1 MQRTDRG
8 GGWRRVQRFMH
19 ESEKQC
25 FDILRMN
32 QGTFLSLCQVL
43 SQKYKLEESCHV
55 YLEESVAMF
64 IEMVAQDVT
73 VRVLAERYQHSLDTV
88 KRKLDDVLAVLLKL
102 AADIVKPSRG
112 EFAKPSPKLV
122 KDSRYWPFF
131 ENCIGALDDT
141 HISVRPP
148 SNSAEAYR
156 GRKSEPTMNVLAICN
171 FSMRFIFAYVGVPGR
186 AHDTKVLTHCATHE
200 PSFPHPPNGK
210 YYLVDSG
217 YPTRTG
223 YLGPHCKARYHRDL
237 FARGGPPTST
247 RELFN
252 RRHSSLRSMIERTF
266 GVWKAKW
273 RILDRKHPKY
283 ELKKWIK
290 IVTATMAL
298 HNFIRDSHFEDRDFA
313 YWEMVDYYENHGDQ
327 AVENEEEG
335 NIEHTPYIPTGDR
348 AMETLHDVITEK
360 IGRGRQLPY

>member
-1 MQRTDRG
+1 MDLILEEEERMYSAIQEVYGVNTNREMQRTYRG
-8 GGWRRVQRFMH
+8 GGWRRVQRFMY

-32 QGTFLSLCQVL
+32 Q
-43 SQKYKLEESCHV
+43 
-55 YLEESVAMF
+55 
-64 IEMVAQDVT
+64 
-73 VRVLAERYQHSLDTV
+73 DTV
-88 KRKLDDVLAVLLKL
+88 KRKLDDVLGFLLKL
-102 AADIVKPSRG
+102 AAYIVKPSRG
-112 EFAKPSPKLV
+112 EFTKPSPKLV
-122 KDSRYWPFF
+122 KDGRYWPFF
-131 ENCIGALDDT
+131 ENCIGALDGT

-148 SNSAEAYR
+148 YNSAEAYR
-156 GRKSEPTMNVLAICN
+156 GRKSVATINVLAICN

-223 YLGPHCKARYHRDL
+223 YLGPHRRARYHLDL
-237 FARGGPPTST
+237 FARGGPPIST

-252 RRHSSLRSMIERTF
+252 P
-266 GVWKAKW
+266 KW

-283 ELKKWIK
+283 EVKKWIK
-290 IVTATMAL
+290 IVTATMTL
-298 HNFIRDSHFEDRDFA
+298 HNFIRDSHYEDHDFA
-313 YWEMVDYYENHGDQ
+313 YWEGVDDYENHGDQ
-327 AVENEEEG
+327 AVENEEED
-335 NIEHTPYIPTGDR
+335 NIEHTPYIPIG
-348 AMETLHDVITEK
+348 ETLRDVITEK

>member
-1 MQRTDRG
+1 M
-8 GGWRRVQRFMH
+8 
-19 ESEKQC
+19 
-25 FDILRMN
+25 
-32 QGTFLSLCQVL
+32 
-43 SQKYKLEESCHV
+43 
-55 YLEESVAMF
+55 
-64 IEMVAQDVT
+64 AQDVT
-73 VRVLAERYQHSLDTV
+73 VRVLAERYQHSLDTI
-88 KRKLDDVLAVLLKL
+88 KRKLDDGLGVLLKL

-122 KDSRYWPFF
+122 KDGRYWPFF
-131 ENCIGALDDT
+131 EKCIVALDGT

-148 SNSAEAYR
+148 SNSAEAYK
-156 GRKSEPTMNVLAICN
+156 GRKSEPTINVLAICN

-186 AHDTKVLTHCATHE
+186 AHDTKVLTHCVTHE

-223 YLGPHCKARYHRDL
+223 YLGPHRKARYHLDL
-237 FARGGPPTST
+237 FARGGPPTSI

-252 RRHSSLRSMIERTF
+252 RRHSSLRSIIERTF

-273 RILDRKHPKY
+273 RILNRKHPKY

-298 HNFIRDSHFEDRDFA
+298 HNFIRDSHYEDRDFA
-313 YWEMVDYYENHGDQ
+313 YWEVVDDYENHGDQ

-348 AMETLHDVITEK
+348 TMETLRDGNLDLLSQG
-360 IGRGRQLPY
+360 GRVEARDYLGGVRKP